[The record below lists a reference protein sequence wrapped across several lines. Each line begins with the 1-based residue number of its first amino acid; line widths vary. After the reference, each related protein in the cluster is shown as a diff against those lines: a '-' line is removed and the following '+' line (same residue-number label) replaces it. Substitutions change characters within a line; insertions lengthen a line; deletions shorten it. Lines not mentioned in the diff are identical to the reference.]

1 MFFAG
6 GLEKGLFPAG
16 YQKKAG
22 IRNGELDGTG
32 HGLDPLKQ
40 LFALVAEALRG
51 HDGCHLGRDL
61 IFGAPRRALAG
72 QREQPQGKD
81 QIYQRGTG
89 FRQSVDMIQCISEH
103 GGIHYRFILL

>member
-61 IFGAPRRALAG
+61 ILALPAALSQDRESSPREKTRFTREEPGSAKAL
-72 QREQPQGKD
+72 
-81 QIYQRGTG
+81 T
-89 FRQSVDMIQCISEH
+89 
-103 GGIHYRFILL
+103 